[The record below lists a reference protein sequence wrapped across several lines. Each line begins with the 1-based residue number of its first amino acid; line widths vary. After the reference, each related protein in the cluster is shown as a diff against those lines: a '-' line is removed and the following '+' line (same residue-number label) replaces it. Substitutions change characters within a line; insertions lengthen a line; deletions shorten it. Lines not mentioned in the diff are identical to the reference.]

1 MEQNTRRL
9 AVGKYHRD
17 NLTAEVMSN
26 FPYWQETFGECA
38 LFANPYDP
46 EDIAEKV
53 LYLLDN
59 PDEAK
64 KLSDEGRELIEKKY
78 SWEAERGKLLDV
90 YKKVLNK

>member
-1 MEQNTRRL
+1 MALAYEQL
-9 AVGKYHRD
+9 K
-17 NLTAEVMSN
+17 
-26 FPYWQETFGECA
+26 P
-38 LFANPYDP
+38 P

-64 KLSDEGRELIEKKY
+64 KLSDEGRELIEKEY
-78 SWEAERGKLLDV
+78 NWEAEQGKLLDV